1 LQENLPR
8 MMSVMKVLSHRL
20 CPKRLM
26 SRTSNVA
33 SCLLNRHKK
42 HAPDMPDCQDLSQ
55 AHQVVADG
63 LWFDDSVPLINHNN
77 VII

>member
-1 LQENLPR
+1 
-8 MMSVMKVLSHRL
+8 
-20 CPKRLM
+20 
-26 SRTSNVA
+26 VA

-55 AHQVVADG
+55 AHQAVADG

-77 VII
+77 VIIRKSIIFKTMETMKIWLVKYVVFHHEY

>member
-1 LQENLPR
+1 VP
-8 MMSVMKVLSHRL
+8 
-20 CPKRLM
+20 
-26 SRTSNVA
+26 

-77 VII
+77 VIIRKSIIFKTMETMKIWLVKYVVFHHEY